1 MDETYV
7 INQCKED
14 TCFVSTDFNA
24 DMATAQK
31 KLSENSIIVDYVLPD
46 FTTIRRGY
54 VRSKGEQGS
63 GEQVWYSILY
73 KNLMWARRLLYM
85 IHTADHSD
93 E

>member
-31 KLSENSIIVDYVLPD
+31 KMSENSIVVDYVLPD

-54 VRSKGEQGS
+54 VRPKGEEGS
-63 GEQVWYSILY
+63 GEQVGCPIILF
-73 KNLMWARRLLYM
+73 
-85 IHTADHSD
+85 
-93 E
+93 